1 MTSPFG
7 DISIETFLNEY
18 WQKKPLLVRN
28 AFPDFQ
34 PPIDPDDMA
43 GLSLEEDVE
52 SRLIL
57 EDGKDHKW
65 ELWNGPFTEETF
77 ESLPKEKWTL
87 LVQAT
92 DQWVPEMADLLR
104 HFTFLPSW
112 RLDDIMASFAV
123 KGGSVGPHFDQ
134 YDVFLIQAEGQRHWQ
149 VGPQATEDSVRLDN
163 TPLSILENM
172 EVTEEWTVNP
182 GDLLYIPPK
191 YAHNGVAL
199 DECMTFSVGFR
210 APSESEVLQGF
221 TDHMSSLLNEFTR
234 YSDANALSSQA
245 NPAQITTADTQRIK
259 DIFLKQLTDQ
269 HVNQWL
275 AEYMTESKYHDLHE
289 ALEDPLEW
297 EDIEGFIS
305 VENVL
310 TQNETTRWAYFKDG
324 QSTVLVVNGKT
335 ILTTRESN
343 EVILIE
349 KLANERHTPI
359 ESILALLDNEPCRQI
374 LLNFINENFLYF
386 DES

>member
-1 MTSPFG
+1 MKSPFG
-7 DISIETFLNEY
+7 DISIETFLKEY

-28 AFPDFQ
+28 AFPDFH

-65 ELWNGPFTEETF
+65 ELWNGPFTEETY
-77 ESLPKEKWTL
+77 ETLPEERWTL

-123 KGGSVGPHFDQ
+123 KGGSVGPHYDQ

-149 VGPQATEDSVRLDN
+149 LGPKASEKSALLEG
-163 TPLSILENM
+163 TPLSILQNM
-172 EVTEEWTVNP
+172 DVTDEWTVNP

-191 YAHNGVAL
+191 YAHNGIAIN
-199 DECMTFSVGFR
+199 ECMTFSVGFR
-210 APSESEVLQGF
+210 APSEAEVLQGF
-221 TDHMSSLLNEFTR
+221 TDHISDRLSEFTR
-234 YSDANALSSQA
+234 YSDAECESSESK
-245 NPAQITTADTQRIK
+245 PARIKSVDTQRIK
-259 DIFLKQLTDQ
+259 NIFLSKLTDKN
-269 HVNQWL
+269 VNQWL

-289 ALEDPLEW
+289 ALEEPLEW

-305 VENVL
+305 DGNIL
-310 TQNETTRWAYFKDG
+310 TQNETTRWAYFENSS
-324 QSTVLVVNGKT
+324 STTLVVNGRQIANT
-335 ILTTRESN
+335 QDSN
-343 EVILIE
+343 EILLIE
-349 KLANERHTPI
+349 ALSNSRHTPI
-359 ESILALLDNEPCRQI
+359 KTILAALDNASCKQL
-374 LLNFINENFLYF
+374 LLNLINENFLYF

>member
-1 MTSPFG
+1 MKSPFG
-7 DISIETFLNEY
+7 DISIETFLKEY

-52 SRLIL
+52 ARLIL

-77 ESLPKEKWTL
+77 ETLPEEKWTL

-134 YDVFLIQAEGQRHWQ
+134 YDVFLVQAEGQRHWQ
-149 VGPQATEDSVRLDN
+149 LGPKATEDSKLLED
-163 TPLSILENM
+163 TPLSILKNM
-172 EVTEEWTVNP
+172 DVTDEWTVNP

-191 YAHNGVAL
+191 YAHNGVAVN
-199 DECMTFSVGFR
+199 ECMTFSVGFR
-210 APSESEVLQGF
+210 APSEPEVLQGF
-221 TDHMSSLLNEFTR
+221 TDHMSSILNEFTR
-234 YSDANALSSQA
+234 YSDSESASSEN
-245 NPAQITTADTQRIK
+245 NPAQIRPADTQRIK
-259 DIFLKQLTDQ
+259 DIFLKQLTDENI
-269 HVNQWL
+269 NQWL
-275 AEYMTESKYHDLHE
+275 AEHMTESKYHDLHE
-289 ALEDPLEW
+289 ALEEPLEW

-305 VENVL
+305 EGNIL
-310 TQNETTRWAYFKDG
+310 TQNETTRWAYFENKP
-324 QSTVLVVNGKT
+324 STVLVVNGRQMASAQDSND
-335 ILTTRESN
+335 IL
-343 EVILIE
+343 LIE
-349 KLANERHTPI
+349 TLANSRHTPI
-359 ESILALLDNEPCRQI
+359 KDILAALDNASCKQL
-374 LLNFINENFLYF
+374 LLNLINENFLYF

>member
-7 DISIETFLNEY
+7 DISIETFLKDY

-57 EDGKDHKW
+57 EDGKDCKW

-77 ESLPKEKWTL
+77 ESLPEEKWTL

-149 VGPQATEDSVRLDN
+149 VGPKASEKSSTLKDTQ
-163 TPLSILENM
+163 LSILAEM

-191 YAHNGVAL
+191 YAHNGVAIN
-199 DECMTFSVGFR
+199 ECMTFSIGFR
-210 APSESEVLQGF
+210 APSEAEILQGF
-221 TDHMSSLLNEFTR
+221 TDFISGHLNEFSR
-234 YSDANALSSQA
+234 YTDADIQSSQV
-245 NPAQITTADTQRIK
+245 NPAQITVKDTQRIK
-259 DIFLKQLTDQ
+259 EIFTKHLTDQ
-269 HVNQWL
+269 QISQWL
-275 AEYMTESKYHDLHE
+275 AQYMTESKYHDLHE
-289 ALEDPLEW
+289 ALEEPLEW
-297 EDIEGFIS
+297 DDIEGFITGDHR
-305 VENVL
+305 L
-310 TQNETTRWAYFKDG
+310 TQNETTRWAYFND
-324 QSTVLVVNGKT
+324 SLDCELTVNGRSIIST
-335 ILTTRESN
+335 QNDN
-343 EVILIE
+343 EITLIQT
-349 KLANERHTPI
+349 LANGRHTPI
-359 ESILALLDNEPCRQI
+359 SSILALLDQANCKQI
-374 LLNFINENFLYF
+374 LLNLINENFLYF
-386 DES
+386 DEI